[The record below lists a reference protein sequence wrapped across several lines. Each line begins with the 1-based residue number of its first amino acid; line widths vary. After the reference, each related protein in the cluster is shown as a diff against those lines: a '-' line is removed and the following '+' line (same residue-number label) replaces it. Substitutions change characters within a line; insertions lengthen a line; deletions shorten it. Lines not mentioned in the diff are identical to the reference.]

1 MKRKEIEQKIAMGL
15 DEMAPDIWNQL
26 EGQINLSPKTVPP
39 VQPVKPKKRF
49 RLSWMTMPA
58 TAMLLLLLINMWD
71 TTMVDTK
78 EAPEPVQ
85 EVSVVEQTED
95 VAFQE
100 ELDGTKELDAVI
112 DSVEKGTE
120 QTIIEEKMEEK
131 TDENPAET
139 DRKEP
144 NGKTDNEKKAFRKPA
159 YVVEQ
164 SVTRLEQSL
173 DNEVSMARF
182 EQSIQN
188 DRNGAT
194 LEQGIIEET
203 MNMRLEDE

>member
-58 TAMLLLLLINMWD
+58 TAMLLLLLLINMWD

-100 ELDGTKELDAVI
+100 EADGTKEFDAVI

-131 TDENPAET
+131 TVET
-139 DRKEP
+139 DREES
-144 NGKTDNEKKAFRKPA
+144 NGKTDNEKKAFREPT